1 MDVLLLSVI
10 LLCAAAVCAAF
21 SMAAAAQRGIFHHV
35 EAGLLAQQYLNEM
48 EYDLEH
54 GTHFASSETDT
65 VENNGVEFI
74 IEHRAQRA
82 EEEEHLYYLTVKVE
96 WLYEGAEQSEWQQR
110 EIICR

>member
-21 SMAAAAQRGIFHHV
+21 SITAAAQRGIFYHV

-48 EYDLEH
+48 EYDLQH
-54 GTHFASSETDT
+54 GTHFASGETDA
-65 VENNGVEFI
+65 VAHNDVEFS
-74 IEHRAQRA
+74 IEHIARRD
-82 EEEEHLYYLTVKVE
+82 EENEHLYYLTVKVE
-96 WLYEGAEQSEWQQR
+96 WLYDGAKQSEYQQR